1 MPPRG
6 AESIAEVRRISLA
19 VHMLV
24 NSLSLKR
31 AEVPLSGAESVAKT
45 PKLSFGEARAGREFV
60 AKKSRSVAMRC

>member
-1 MPPRG
+1 
-6 AESIAEVRRISLA
+6 LA

-45 PKLSFGEARAGREFV
+45 PKLSFGEARAGQEFV